1 MKKKYSILF
10 CWLFSFFLGLNL
22 SLAQK
27 KYEIQHLEPAFWW
40 AGMKNSTLQI
50 MVHAPAIAELMPKIE
65 GNAVQLKQI
74 IQTNNPNYLFLNLDI
89 AQAPAQTFKILF
101 QKNNKTLQQYNYELK
116 TRAANASLVEGYKN
130 KDVIYLIT
138 PDRFANGNPNNDNAP
153 NLLEK
158 LNRSNPAGRH
168 GGDIQGVINHLD
180 YMVDMG
186 FTAIWLNPILENN
199 MPEQSYHGYA
209 ITDFYKVDS
218 RYGSNEEYKK
228 LTETARQ
235 RGLKMVM
242 DMVMNHCGSNHW
254 WMKDLPD
261 TDWFNYQKEALA
273 NQHII
278 SNHARTSIQDIHA
291 SDFDK
296 QRLEGGWFVSAMPD
310 MNNRNPLLATYLIQ
324 NTIWW
329 IEYLGL
335 NGVRMDTYP
344 YPNKEFMRDWTCA
357 LMQEYPDFSIVG
369 EEWSTNP
376 AIVAH
381 WQRGKENPNGYTSC
395 LPNVMDFPLQK
406 ALVDALNAEKE
417 TWQTGMIQL
426 YEALAN
432 DFQYANPDDIMTF
445 LDNHDMDRFYTQI
458 KENFGHYKMG
468 IAYLLTMRGI
478 PQVFYGTEVLLEN
491 SKFPGNHLIIRS
503 DMPGGWQGDAGNAF
517 TQQGLTSQQKE
528 AQDLMKKLLNWR
540 KTKKVLHTGKVMHF
554 FPAWN
559 NTYVYFRYNEQE
571 KVMVVLNKSSKTEEL
586 ALKNFREILTET
598 QGKDIITGQM
608 IELKDKLQIPAQT
621 VYVLEL
627 K

>member
-1 MKKKYSILF
+1 MKKLRIR
-10 CWLFSFFLGLNL
+10 FLMLVLWQLGTLHL
-22 SLAQK
+22 GFAQK

-40 AGMKNSTLQI
+40 AGMKNPTLQI
-50 MVHAPAIAELMPKIE
+50 LVHAPTISELAPKIE
-65 GNAVQLKQI
+65 GKGVQLKQI
-74 IQTNNPNYLFLNLDI
+74 IQTSNPNYLFLNLDI

-116 TRAANASLVEGYKN
+116 ARPANTSLLEGYKN

-153 NLLEK
+153 NLIEK

-168 GGDIQGVINHLD
+168 GGDLQGVLNHLD
-180 YMVDMG
+180 YIAEMG
-186 FTAIWLNPILENN
+186 FTAIWLNPILEND

-209 ITDFYKVDS
+209 ITDFYKVDP

-278 SNHARTSIQDIHA
+278 SNHARTTLQDIHA
-291 SDFDK
+291 SSFDK

-357 LMQEYPDFSIVG
+357 ILHEYPDFSIVG

-381 WQRGKENPNGYTSC
+381 WQRGKTNPNGYTSC

-458 KENFGHYKMG
+458 KENFAHYKMG
-468 IAYLLTMRGI
+468 VAYLLTMRGI
-478 PQVFYGTEVLLEN
+478 PQVFYGTEILLEN
-491 SKFPGNHLIIRS
+491 SKFPGNHLVIRS

-517 TQQGLTSQQKE
+517 TQQGLTTQQKE

-540 KTKKVLHTGKVMHF
+540 KTKKVLHNGKVMHF

-559 NTYVYFRYNEQE
+559 NTYVYFRYNDQE
-571 KVMVVLNKSSKTEEL
+571 KVMVVMNKSPKNEEL
-586 ALKNFREILTET
+586 DLKNFREILTEN
-598 QGKDIITGQM
+598 QGKDIITGQV
-608 IELKDKLQIPAQT
+608 IELKDKLQILAQT

>member
-1 MKKKYSILF
+1 MKKNYQILF
-10 CWLFSFFLGLNL
+10 CCLCSFFVGLNL
-22 SLAQK
+22 SWAQI

-40 AGMKNSTLQI
+40 AGMKNPTLQI

-65 GNAVQLKQI
+65 GNGIQVKQI
-74 IQTNNPNYLFLNLDI
+74 IQTSNPNYLFLNVDI
-89 AQAPAQTFKILF
+89 SQAPAQTFKILF

-116 TRAANASLVEGYKN
+116 TRPANASLLEGYTN
-130 KDVIYLIT
+130 QDVIYLIT

-153 NLLEK
+153 NLAEK
-158 LNRSNPAGRH
+158 LNRQNPAGRH
-168 GGDIQGVINHLD
+168 GGDLQGVLNHLD
-180 YMVDMG
+180 YIADMG

-228 LTETARQ
+228 LTEVARQ

-291 SDFDK
+291 SNFDK

-335 NGVRMDTYP
+335 NGLRMDTYP

-357 LMQEYPDFSIVG
+357 IMLEYPNFSIVG

-432 DFQYANPDDIMTF
+432 DFMYANPDDIMTF

-458 KENFGHYKMG
+458 KENFAHYKLG
-468 IAYLLTMRGI
+468 VAYLLTMRGI
-478 PQVFYGTEVLLEN
+478 PQIFYGTEILMEN
-491 SKFPGNHLIIRS
+491 SKFPGNHLVIRS
-503 DMPGGWQGDAGNAF
+503 DMAGGWQGDKVNAF
-517 TQQGLTSQQKE
+517 TQQGLTAQQKE
-528 AQDLMKKLLNWR
+528 AQDWMKKLLNWR
-540 KTKKVLHTGKVMHF
+540 KTKKVLHNGKVMHF

-571 KVMVVLNKSSKTEEL
+571 KVMVVMNKSPKTEEL
-586 ALKNFREILTET
+586 DLKNFREILTEN

-608 IELKDKLQIPAQT
+608 IELKDKLQVPAQT